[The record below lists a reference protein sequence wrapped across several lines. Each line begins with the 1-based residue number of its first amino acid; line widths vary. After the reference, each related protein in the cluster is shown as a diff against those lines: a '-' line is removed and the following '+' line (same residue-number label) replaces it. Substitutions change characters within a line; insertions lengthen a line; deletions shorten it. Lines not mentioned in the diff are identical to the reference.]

1 MAAPFRGP
9 GTIGGPPA
17 LCAELRPHAWGL
29 RGGWFRA
36 AFLPPALST
45 AVGALQPCLR
55 PSASKKR
62 AVQNK
67 AHPQGSQH
75 CTRMGGSCGFW
86 LLRRL
91 WAAGKHA
98 AGQGRRQ
105 LPSAPSAPYKAKKE
119 NKCRILRCHQE
130 SRELIWAG
138 LAEAGARFLP
148 ADLRSDSDTPPPA
161 LPWGVSLQDR
171 ARCTASGLCEPGHEG
186 SGGPSLCQQQRAF
199 CGPRSMPCP
208 SVCVPAHGLGG
219 ALRLLQVHALVLLLF
234 SFVFFKAPGILC
246 MQVCRVPGSELISF
260 VQPAPASPVCSL
272 WGSSF
277 VFFLFL
283 RGEER
288 AESE

>member
-171 ARCTASGLCEPGHEG
+171 ARCTASGRCEPGHEG

-199 CGPRSMPCP
+199 CGPGACHVLL
-208 SVCVPAHGLGG
+208 SVCLPMGWEEPCVSYRCTHLCSCSFHLCSSKRRASCACKCAGCRGLSSL
-219 ALRLLQVHALVLLLF
+219 ALCSLHLHLLSAACGEAVLF
-234 SFVFFKAPGILC
+234 SFFF
-246 MQVCRVPGSELISF
+246 
-260 VQPAPASPVCSL
+260 
-272 WGSSF
+272 
-277 VFFLFL
+277 
-283 RGEER
+283 
-288 AESE
+288 